1 MDELEKR
8 KLVDAYNEV
17 ARNVCEAVLDLDP
30 VINGHRFERVCK
42 ELFEREKALNLQA
55 KQNGFKFVEVP
66 PGPGETRVWA
76 EFELQE
82 LNTNTCN

>member
-17 ARNVCEAVLDLDP
+17 ARNFCGAVDTLLVYNRDMY
-30 VINGHRFERVCK
+30 RFEKAYK
-42 ELFEREKALNLQA
+42 ELFKRRKDLELQA
-55 KQNGFKFVEVP
+55 RRNGFKFVELP
-66 PGPGETRVWA
+66 PNPNKIGPWA

-82 LNTNTCN
+82 LVIK

>member
-8 KLVDAYNEV
+8 RLVDAYNEV
-17 ARNVCEAVLDLDP
+17 ARNMCG
-30 VINGHRFERVCK
+30 VIRAFEYDRKRHRFEEAYK
-42 ELFEREKALNLQA
+42 ELFKRRKDLELQA

-66 PGPGETRVWA
+66 PGPSETRTWA

-82 LNTNTCN
+82 LVIK

>member
-17 ARNVCEAVLDLDP
+17 ARNVCEAVLDLGP
-30 VINGHRFERVCK
+30 VIDRHRFERVCK
-42 ELFEREKALNLQA
+42 ELFEKEKALKLQA

-82 LNTNTCN
+82 LNTNTCK